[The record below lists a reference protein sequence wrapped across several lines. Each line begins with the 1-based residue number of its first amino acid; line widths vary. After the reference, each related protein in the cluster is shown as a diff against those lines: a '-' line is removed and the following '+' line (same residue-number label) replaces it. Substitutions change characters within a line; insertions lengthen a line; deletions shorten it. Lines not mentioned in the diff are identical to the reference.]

1 MSTSRAKRGKEEAK
15 PKQPRAP
22 KMPPLWMR
30 IFSTV
35 SLLGILSLAAIGA
48 WFGFNTGGLGV
59 AFAGLIG
66 GGALGWFISYVIGN
80 MLQEMLPLIRV
91 LLVLGIIGATIYVL
105 HLLGVQLGIN
115 PQ

>member
-1 MSTSRAKRGKEEAK
+1 MKARQAARKEAK
-15 PKQPRAP
+15 EKQPRAP

-30 IFSTV
+30 VFSTV
-35 SLLGILSLAAIGA
+35 SLLGIVGLAAMGA
-48 WFGFNTGGLGV
+48 WFGFQTGGLGV
-59 AFAGLIG
+59 GFAGLIG

-80 MLQEMLPLIRV
+80 ILQEMLPLIRV